1 MMNSQSPPP
10 AGRPASAG
18 EPRTELGTALAAC
31 RGAFVGTAL
40 MSAMLNLLY
49 LTGSFFMLEVYDR
62 VIPGRSIPTLVG
74 LAIIA
79 ATLYAF
85 QGVLDILRGRV
96 LARVGVVLDESLSG
110 RVYDVLTRLPLKTR
124 SAEGMQPL
132 RDLDSVRAF
141 LSGAGPGALFDLPWL
156 PLYLAIC
163 YLFHPL
169 IGLVA
174 TVGALIL
181 IAITFLTERYTQL
194 PVQETSTH
202 GSQRAVLAEASR
214 RNAEVLQAM
223 GMAGRV
229 GAAWCEVNGKYM
241 ASNLRS
247 SDIAGGF
254 ASASKVLRMLL
265 QSAVLGTGAYLVI
278 HQQAS
283 GGIIIASSIITS
295 RALAPVELA
304 IANWKGFMG
313 ARQGWKRLSDLL
325 TKLPALDQP
334 MPLPKPAAALTLEAV
349 SISPPGVNAVV
360 VQDATFKMEAGHA
373 LGIIGPSASGKSSLA
388 RAIVG
393 AWQPLRG
400 KIRLDSASLDQ
411 WSPELLGP
419 HIGYLPQGVELFAG
433 TVAQNIARFEQQPN
447 PAEVIAAANAAG
459 VHEMILRLP
468 SGYETQIGEYGAA
481 LSAGQRQRV
490 GLARA
495 LYRDPFLIVLD
506 EPNSNLDAEGD
517 DALNQAIHNAKLRGS
532 IVVVIA
538 HRPSALVAVDLI
550 LMMSEGKIQAF
561 GPKDEVLGKILR
573 PVPGTKQAPA
583 AAPLRI
589 VKEGVGV
596 AS

>member
-1 MMNSQSPPP
+1 MAHAQSSAS
-10 AGRPASAG
+10 AGRRANG
-18 EPRTELGTALAAC
+18 EPRTELGVALAAC

-40 MSAMLNLLY
+40 MSLMLNLLY

-62 VIPGRSIPTLVG
+62 VIPGRSVPTLVG

-79 ATLYAF
+79 TTLYAF

-96 LARVGVVLDESLSG
+96 LARVGVALDESLSG
-110 RVYDVLTRLPLKTR
+110 RIYDVLTRLPLKTR
-124 SAEGMQPL
+124 GTDGMQPL

-141 LSGAGPGALFDLPWL
+141 LSGSGPGALFDLPWM

-169 IGLVA
+169 IGIAA

-181 IAITFLTERYTQL
+181 IVITFLTERFSRA
-194 PVQETSTH
+194 PVHEAAGH
-202 GSQRAVLAEASR
+202 GAQRAVLAEASR

-229 GAAWCEVNGKYM
+229 GAAWREVNGKYM

-254 ASASKVLRMLL
+254 GATSKVLRMLL
-265 QSAVLGTGAYLVI
+265 QSAVLGIGAYLVI
-278 HQQAS
+278 HQEAS

-304 IANWKGFMG
+304 IANWRGFVG
-313 ARQGWKRLSDLL
+313 ARQGWKHLSDLL
-325 TKLPALDQP
+325 AKLPALDQP
-334 MPLPKPAAALTLEAV
+334 MPLPKPTAMLSLEAV
-349 SISPPGVNAVV
+349 SVCPPGVNALV
-360 VQDATFKMEAGHA
+360 VQDATFKIEAGRA

-400 KIRLDSASLDQ
+400 KIRLDNASLDQ

-433 TVAQNIARFEQQPN
+433 SIAQNIARFELQPD
-447 PAEVIAAANAAG
+447 PPKVIAAAVAAG

-468 SGYETQIGEYGAA
+468 NGYETQIGEFGAA

-495 LYRDPFLIVLD
+495 LYGDPFLIVLD
-506 EPNSNLDAEGD
+506 EPNSNLDADGD
-517 DALNQAIHNAKLRGS
+517 DALTQAILHAKQRGS
-532 IVVVIA
+532 VLIVIA
-538 HRPSALVAVDLI
+538 HRPSALIAVDLV
-550 LMMSEGKIQAF
+550 LMMNEGKIQAF

-573 PVPGTKQAPA
+573 PVAAKQASA
-583 AAPLRI
+583 SAPLRI
-589 VKEGVGV
+589 VKEGSV
-596 AS
+596 AAS